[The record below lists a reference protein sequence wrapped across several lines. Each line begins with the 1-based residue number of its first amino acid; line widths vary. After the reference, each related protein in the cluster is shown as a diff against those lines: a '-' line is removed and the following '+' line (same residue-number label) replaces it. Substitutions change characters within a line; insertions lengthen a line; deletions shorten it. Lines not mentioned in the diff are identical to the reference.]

1 MESKKNHTQ
10 ESIALGAG
18 LIGQAKGDIAS
29 ARRAAGE
36 AFEWLCTIDHTYKP
50 EQAQAVPVSDDYRQ
64 RMEQQVRVLTEG
76 REKAEKMVQ
85 KYEQELRELRA
96 QLAQVCDMNTKA
108 SHRVSELE
116 DELADHRG
124 ELKASAMRID
134 LAKSTPAPVAK
145 PAPAQLVQPVTN
157 IAPPRTSNDEF
168 AHLPPAMREF
178 ARQAAAARKLEID

>member
-18 LIGQAKGDIAS
+18 LIGQAKGDIAA

-50 EQAQAVPVSDDYRQ
+50 EQTQSVPVSDDYRQ

-76 REKAEKMVQ
+76 REKAEKMVSKLQ
-85 KYEQELRELRA
+85 DAEHIYERELRELRDE
-96 QLAQVCDMNTKA
+96 LVVERDLNIRTLNRVC
-108 SHRVSELE
+108 ELE
-116 DELADHRG
+116 AELADHKG
-124 ELKASAMRID
+124 EDKRKVQAQ
-134 LAKSTPAPVAK
+134 PAPTQ
-145 PAPAQLVQPVTN
+145 PAPIQPPKLVNLTK
-157 IAPPRTSNDEF
+157 ADDEF